1 MHPILALALLTLF
14 ATLVLRFFIP
24 AVLRGDILHAL
35 GNWIGR
41 ARPLLK
47 RLTRYGTEL
56 GGYVHDTAV
65 SFWIDFTLFSHNS
78 GTWTMT
84 VGAVANTY
92 MTRRTAA
99 AATSITRIPI
109 VVPQNSVAQKGS
121 YLKSIDIWFEYSTA
135 APTTLD
141 ALIWKN
147 VLPADTAAIAAA
159 TAIAFSYDTGHD
171 TAGERDNVDQHKM
184 TLTLTTPVW
193 LDDDDLIFVELTS
206 VNAAT
211 TLLDFYGARANVTLR
226 L

>member
-1 MHPILALALLTLF
+1 MNAIALTVSILLFGALLIGIAPYLGHIAQAIAKAYNF
-14 ATLVLRFFIP
+14 LVGLYAFS
-24 AVLRGDILHAL
+24 GQ
-35 GNWIGR
+35 
-41 ARPLLK
+41 
-47 RLTRYGTEL
+47 L

-65 SFWIDFTLFSHNS
+65 SFWIHFTDFSHNS
-78 GTWTMT
+78 GTWTTT
-84 VGAVANTY
+84 VGPVANTY

-99 AATSITRIPI
+99 AATSITIIPI
-109 VVPQNSVAQKGS
+109 LVPQNSVAQKGF
-121 YLKSIDIWFEYSTA
+121 YLTSINIWFEYLTA
-135 APTTLD
+135 APTSLD

-184 TLTLTTPVW
+184 TLTLTTPIW
-193 LDDDDLIFVELTS
+193 LDNDDLVFVELTS

-211 TLLDFYGARANVTLR
+211 TSLDFYGARVNGTLR